1 MDMPVYHLTQ
11 IPVTE
16 EMTAAIGF
24 RPPEAWKGHDLV
36 CVIENE
42 TQVINATPKEEKKG
56 TGRLA
61 LATDSSR
68 GKI

>member
-24 RPPEAWKGHDLV
+24 RPPEAWKGRDLV
-36 CVIENE
+36 CVLENE
-42 TQVINATPKEEKKG
+42 TQVINATPKEEKKRNW
-56 TGRLA
+56 TA
-61 LATDSSR
+61 CSCN
-68 GKI
+68 

>member
-24 RPPEAWKGHDLV
+24 RPPEAWKGRD
-36 CVIENE
+36 
-42 TQVINATPKEEKKG
+42 
-56 TGRLA
+56 
-61 LATDSSR
+61 
-68 GKI
+68 